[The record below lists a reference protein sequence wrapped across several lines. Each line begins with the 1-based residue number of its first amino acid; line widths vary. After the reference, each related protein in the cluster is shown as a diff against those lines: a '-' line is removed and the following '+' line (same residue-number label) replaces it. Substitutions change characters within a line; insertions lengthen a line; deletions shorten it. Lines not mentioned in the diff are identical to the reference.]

1 MKQAVLAAIITAGL
15 VLAGVAVGARYVGSL
30 TQAAPAQ
37 PLGFYSGG
45 GPSPLITMQSA
56 ITETANG
63 TAIQM
68 AGSQMA
74 MIQVEGISGDT
85 ITFEAT
91 IDGSTWYAVAMV
103 SPTSTTR
110 ARATTATADGLY
122 FLEPTAGLSQL
133 RARISTYG
141 AGTITVVGRRQ

>member
-30 TQAAPAQ
+30 TTAAPAQ

-45 GPSPLITMQSA
+45 PSPLVTMQA
-56 ITETANG
+56 AATGTANG
-63 TAIQM
+63 TSLQM
-68 AGSQMA
+68 SGFQMA

-103 SPTSTTR
+103 SPASTTR

-122 FLEPTAGLSQL
+122 FLEPTAGLSQV